1 MRFSPTA
8 LWIDIKVARY
18 RYIFFTVHS
27 QLSIFGDSGKVYCA
41 IRGWIQTELRPR
53 SRGARTWVVRQY
65 VHLLPRFVI
74 YFEDFLSSCTSHH
87 AEISLRIVRGSRLE
101 YFSSGQTNKKRDVIY
116 SMQCVDFFQ
125 CRKNSID
132 KSRQFCCIHFEL
144 TGFCSIALFKANTS
158 IVTTNGLITT
168 FITTFRCY
176 SCFLEE
182 SPFVAECCFS
192 VDIMFLY
199 KLLFVGN
206 VLDNATTRGDKSCS
220 MLFQR
225 RRSLR
230 I

>member
-1 MRFSPTA
+1 M
-8 LWIDIKVARY
+8 
-18 RYIFFTVHS
+18 
-27 QLSIFGDSGKVYCA
+27 
-41 IRGWIQTELRPR
+41 
-53 SRGARTWVVRQY
+53 RQY

-225 RRSLR
+225 RRNLR

>member
-1 MRFSPTA
+1 M
-8 LWIDIKVARY
+8 
-18 RYIFFTVHS
+18 HS
-27 QLSIFGDSGKVYCA
+27 WLSIFGDSGKVYCA
-41 IRGWIQTELRPR
+41 IRGWIQTELPPS

-74 YFEDFLSSCTSHH
+74 YFEDFLSSCTSCH

-116 SMQCVDFFQ
+116 SMQRVVFFNAG
-125 CRKNSID
+125 RIRSI
-132 KSRQFCCIHFEL
+132 KAGSSVVFILNLQS
-144 TGFCSIALFKANTS
+144 FCSIALFKVNTS

-168 FITTFRCY
+168 FITTFRCC

-182 SPFVAECCFS
+182 TPFVAECCFS

-206 VLDNATTRGDKSCS
+206 VLDNATTRGVESCL
-220 MLFQR
+220 MLFQQ